1 MHLSDK
7 MSYLEAVL
15 VHPVRR
21 QNFRDAVAQKC
32 NPYLIW
38 CLMRNALEEGEHLSG
53 RFQSIVNNSN
63 EIPLFSNG
71 SIHFSVFSFRKVFFL
86 GHSVQCGSGK
96 HV

>member
-1 MHLSDK
+1 MK
-7 MSYLEAVL
+7 
-15 VHPVRR
+15 R

-71 SIHFSVFSFRKVFFL
+71 SVHFSEFVYRNVLFSGTPF
-86 GHSVQCGSGK
+86 HWSCGWGIPKKKNTKNAAEK
-96 HV
+96 H